1 METYRQQVVIK
12 LCFHLLVYCV
22 WYLKPERKKKWQPQE
37 LNGLILVAQAWSAAF
52 VLPATLYMS
61 WGNEQKA
68 PAL

>member
-22 WYLKPERKKKWQPQE
+22 YIWSQKEKKWQPQE

-61 WGNEQKA
+61 WGNEQKV